1 MNYHHD
7 LIDTNDD
14 NIKKKDN
21 DYQYRIYL
29 FAMKT
34 CVGRVFVSICT
45 DTNLLSYIKKAHK

>member
-1 MNYHHD
+1 MMTM
-7 LIDTNDD
+7 L
-14 NIKKKDN
+14 KKKDN